1 MERALIFDLERRYRG
16 GPVIR
21 ARAALPLDAGRV
33 TVLFG
38 PSGAGKTTVLRA
50 LAGLDRPDAG
60 SIAFAGEVWLDVAA
74 GVCVSPQRR
83 RAGMLF
89 QEPALFPHLD
99 VAGNVGYALSGAP
112 REARAARVR
121 ELAGRLRIEPLL
133 RRRPAELSGGER
145 QRVALA
151 RALAARP
158 RLLLL
163 DEPLSALDAP
173 TRDALRGELRAL
185 LEAAEVPSIVVTHDR
200 AEALALGDRMLV
212 LVGGTVRQ
220 AGPVHEVFSAPADVD
235 VARTVGTENVLPAR
249 IVAREGGLAVVEAS
263 GLRLIGIDPGGAVS
277 EAYACVR
284 AEDIVIED
292 APGHP
297 SSASNLVAAAIAG
310 VVDEGVLVRVALD
323 CGGARLVALVTRRSA
338 DALGL
343 SPGRRVA
350 AAVKA
355 PSVRIVPRVPARGTD
370 PPSGVS
376 DRAHPAAAAGPTF

>member
-1 MERALIFDLERRYRG
+1 MERALTFDVERRYRG
-16 GPVIR
+16 GPEIR
-21 ARAALPLDAGRV
+21 ARASVPLGAGRV

-60 SIAFAGEVWLDVAA
+60 TIAYAGEPWLDVAR
-74 GVCVSPQRR
+74 GVCLSPQRR
-83 RAGMLF
+83 RAGLLS

-99 VAGNVGYALSGAP
+99 VAANVGYALSGVP
-112 REARAARVR
+112 RAERAARVR
-121 ELAGRLRIEPLL
+121 ELAARLRIDALL
-133 RRRPAELSGGER
+133 ARRPSELSGGER

-151 RALAARP
+151 RALAPRP

-173 TRDALRGELRAL
+173 TRDALRGELRGL

-212 LVGGTVRQ
+212 LVAGSVRQ
-220 AGPVHEVFSAPADVD
+220 FGPVHEVFSAPADVD

-249 IVAREGGLAVVEAS
+249 IVAREGGLAVVDAA
-263 GLRLIGIDPGGAVS
+263 GLRLTGMDPGGAVA
-277 EAYACVR
+277 EGYACVR
-284 AEDIVIED
+284 AEEIVLEE

-297 SSASNLVAAAIAG
+297 SSASNLVAGTIAS
-310 VVDEGVLVRVALD
+310 VADEGALVRVALD

-343 SPGRRVA
+343 APGRRVA

-355 PSVRIVPRVPARGTD
+355 PAVRIVPRVPVTPDAA
-370 PPSGVS
+370 SGGAEAGE
-376 DRAHPAAAAGPTF
+376 RAPTAASKF

>member
-1 MERALIFDLERRYRG
+1 MERALTFDLERRYRG
-16 GPVIR
+16 GPVVR
-21 ARAALPLDAGRV
+21 ARASLPLDEGRV

-60 SIAFAGEVWLDVAA
+60 TIAYAGEPWLDVAR
-74 GVCVSPQRR
+74 GVCLSPQRR
-83 RAGMLF
+83 RAGFLS

-99 VAGNVGYALSGAP
+99 VAGNVGYGLSGAP
-112 REARAARVR
+112 RGGRAARVR
-121 ELAGRLRIEPLL
+121 ELAARLRIDPLL
-133 RRRPAELSGGER
+133 ARRPSELSGGER

-151 RALAARP
+151 RALAPRP

-212 LVGGTVRQ
+212 LVAGTIRQ

-249 IVAREGGLAVVEAS
+249 IVAREAGLAVVEAS
-263 GLRLIGIDPGGAVS
+263 GLRLTGMDPGGAVA

-284 AEDIVIED
+284 AEEIVLEE

-297 SSASNLVAAAIAG
+297 SSARNLVAG
-310 VVDEGVLVRVALD
+310 VVAAVADEGTLVRVALD

-338 DALGL
+338 GVLGL
-343 SPGRRVA
+343 APGRRVA

-355 PSVRIVPRVPARGTD
+355 PAVRIVPRVPAAPDAASGGAGAGDRG
-370 PPSGVS
+370 PP
-376 DRAHPAAAAGPTF
+376 PAPEF